1 MQLGNHYE
9 VYYSFLFRNIGCMAF
24 FTEITFLLLGLTP
37 RVAQMKNACLRGYS
51 APLKS
56 FAQ

>member
-51 APLKS
+51 APL
-56 FAQ
+56 